1 MAAARTSKEGS
12 HRPMLAML
20 KDDQTTAFW
29 KSVAARMLDI
39 WWFEDEVSEALVEAS
54 RHEDALVRSQTA
66 IAMGP
71 AAQAD
76 HREVIAALER
86 QLEDPIR
93 SVRVNAAWSLRGE
106 VRSGS
111 LAGQE
116 LEHFLN
122 LHLDQPSGQMQKGAF
137 HLARGDL
144 PEALKRYQ
152 KAVDWDPNS
161 APLRHELA
169 VVCSMSGD
177 AGRALKEMQE
187 ACRLDPE
194 EGEYF
199 YKLALAWNEMGN
211 QQEVMR
217 ALEEAVRVDP
227 GHSRAW
233 YNLGLAQNGKGQ
245 KEEALKSLI
254 RAESANPF
262 DPEIPYAR
270 STILLNL
277 GRMEEA
283 RRVAERALQIQPGY
297 SPALNLLG
305 SMRGF

>member
-1 MAAARTSKEGS
+1 
-12 HRPMLAML
+12 
-20 KDDQTTAFW
+20 
-29 KSVAARMLDI
+29 
-39 WWFEDEVSEALVEAS
+39 
-54 RHEDALVRSQTA
+54 
-66 IAMGP
+66 MGP

-111 LAGQE
+111 LRGRSWNI
-116 LEHFLN
+116 FSISIWIN
-122 LHLDQPSGQMQKGAF
+122 LQAKCRKEPF
-137 HLARGDL
+137 TL
-144 PEALKRYQ
+144 PEEIYEALKRYQ

-233 YNLGLAQNGKGQ
+233 QHGPGSKWQGSEGGGV
-245 KEEALKSLI
+245 EEFDSRGI
-254 RAESANPF
+254 RQPF
-262 DPEIPYAR
+262 
-270 STILLNL
+270 
-277 GRMEEA
+277 
-283 RRVAERALQIQPGY
+283 
-297 SPALNLLG
+297 
-305 SMRGF
+305 

>member
-1 MAAARTSKEGS
+1 
-12 HRPMLAML
+12 
-20 KDDQTTAFW
+20 
-29 KSVAARMLDI
+29 
-39 WWFEDEVSEALVEAS
+39 
-54 RHEDALVRSQTA
+54 
-66 IAMGP
+66 
-71 AAQAD
+71 
-76 HREVIAALER
+76 
-86 QLEDPIR
+86 
-93 SVRVNAAWSLRGE
+93 
-106 VRSGS
+106 
-111 LAGQE
+111 
-116 LEHFLN
+116 
-122 LHLDQPSGQMQKGAF
+122 
-137 HLARGDL
+137 
-144 PEALKRYQ
+144 
-152 KAVDWDPNS
+152 
-161 APLRHELA
+161 
-169 VVCSMSGD
+169 
-177 AGRALKEMQE
+177 
-187 ACRLDPE
+187 
-194 EGEYF
+194 
-199 YKLALAWNEMGN
+199 MGN